1 MRRAALCVAV
11 LLASACASLRPGPT
25 PDGTAVRVSA
35 REKTAA
41 RREAIE
47 AVLPLFLTNAARRG
61 KSQAV
66 ETAVF
71 GTADRFIG
79 RVRIPKK
86 KGDAVVE
93 VRLDALSDA
102 LQKAGLVRP
111 PGYEAGPEPLL
122 IALGDRAAGPNA
134 AERIAADAFET
145 ALFAR
150 GIQAQ
155 DADDQLIKM
164 KHALKAK
171 TEEAAAAEALA
182 GGWAWLAAGRAEVAA
197 SREPE
202 SAAWRARAR
211 LSVALY
217 GVAGS
222 SEPARFDGNGEDT
235 DVSSFSALGHALEY
249 AAQDAARLVDAEM
262 ARRRAGRATIAIFL
276 SGRKETGYL
285 LRVIQD
291 LRRTPGVE
299 GAALVSWRAL
309 DDMPLLHAYT
319 VGLGADLLTAR
330 LLRQDASLRIGS
342 IETED
347 NRLTLE
353 GPEIPE
359 SEDRGE

>member
-1 MRRAALCVAV
+1 MRRAALSAVA
-11 LLASACASLRPGPT
+11 LLACACASLRAGPT
-25 PDGTAVRVSA
+25 PDGAAVRVSA
-35 REKTAA
+35 REKAPA

-47 AVLPLFLTNAARRG
+47 AVLPLFLTSAARRE
-61 KSQAV
+61 KSAAL

-71 GTADRFIG
+71 ATADRFVG
-79 RVRIPKK
+79 RSRIPKK
-86 KGDAVVE
+86 KGGAVVE
-93 VRLDALSDA
+93 VRLDALSGA

-111 PGYEAGPEPLL
+111 PGYETGPEPVL
-122 IALGDRAAGPNA
+122 IAFGDRAAGPDA
-134 AERIAADAFET
+134 AERLAADDFET
-145 ALFAR
+145 ALFAL

-171 TEEAAAAEALA
+171 TEAAAAAEALA

-197 SREPE
+197 RREPE

-222 SEPARFDGNGEDT
+222 SGPARFDGNGEAT

-276 SGRKETGYL
+276 SGRKETGFV

-299 GAALVSWRAL
+299 GAALVAWSSL
-309 DDMPLLHAYT
+309 DEMPLLHAYAA
-319 VGLGADLLTAR
+319 GFGADLLTAR

-342 IETED
+342 IETSD